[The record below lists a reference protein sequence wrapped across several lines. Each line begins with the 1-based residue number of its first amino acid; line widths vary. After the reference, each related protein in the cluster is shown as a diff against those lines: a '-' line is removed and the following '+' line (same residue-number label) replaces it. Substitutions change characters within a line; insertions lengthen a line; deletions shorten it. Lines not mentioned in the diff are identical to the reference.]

1 MFRFKKNSRGFV
13 TIYTLLI
20 LSIIFSLIF
29 FTLKLEIMKNRYN
42 STCVNFMTKENE
54 KEEVR
59 TYLLSKLV
67 NYSYNYITA
76 EVIDDNILQEAL
88 KSAGRIYYNGSYL
101 EYSDKDKKIAITLLS
116 EDNSKIVEK
125 YNYVI
130 KDNKIKFE
138 M

>member
-1 MFRFKKNSRGFV
+1 MFWLKKNSKGFV

-42 STCVNFMTKENE
+42 STWINVLTKESK

-59 TYLLSKLV
+59 VYLLSKLV
-67 NYSYNYITA
+67 NYSYDYITA
-76 EVIDDNILQEAL
+76 ELIEDSILQEAL
-88 KSAGRIYYNGSYL
+88 KSAGRIYYNASYL
-101 EYSDKDKKIAITLLS
+101 EYNEKDKKIILTLVS
-116 EDNSKIVEK
+116 EDNSRIIEK
-125 YNYVI
+125 YSYII
-130 KDNKIKFE
+130 KENKIKFE

>member
-1 MFRFKKNSRGFV
+1 MSRIKKNSKGFV

-42 STCVNFMTKENE
+42 STWLNMISKESK

-59 TYLLSKLV
+59 VYLLSRIV
-67 NYSYNYITA
+67 NYSYKYISA
-76 EVIDDNILQEAL
+76 ELIEDSILQEAL
-88 KSAGRIYYNGSYL
+88 KSAGRIYYNASYL
-101 EYSDKDKKIAITLLS
+101 EYSEKDKKVVLILVN
-116 EDNSKIVEK
+116 ENNSKIIEK

-130 KDNKIKFE
+130 KDNRIKFE